1 MFVVLILWDMFAESK
16 AQEHF
21 RQLAFL
27 AGKLGLTI
35 VLPNVHSSHLGACR
49 RFPFNFYYDRSWLE
63 ANKEFFDYIT
73 MEDFRDWISE
83 RQHEYGVPTSQ
94 EVYIDINE
102 NYHFLDKAKNCFK
115 DQLDYSNWPTKRFTL
130 EDPETFSKRV
140 GNYTEILMKAL
151 QYDDQPGTPPDVIS
165 LFYDRRFGYIE
176 NPEVSV
182 PLSYNQRWVKIADQI
197 AKDLQPFVAIHWRME
212 RLEPVSNMLPCAESL
227 VRKVQEIAAGQKEEL
242 KLFLLTDYPHLLNT
256 SKATP
261 ESMSFKLEELT
272 QYHHDAIRYV
282 YERLDVYLTTLQREN
297 SPIPYDE
304 LPASHWNI
312 IPVPPFARPPDMSV
326 LGIVDKLVAMRAQ
339 YFLAGEPAVCG
350 KQSSFT
356 TRIKDERQRAIA
368 AGDENIRM
376 DMDTFSL

>member
-1 MFVVLILWDMFAESK
+1 MFVVLILWDIFAESK

-49 RFPFNFYYDRSWLE
+49 RFPFNFYYDHSWLE

-182 PLSYNQRWVKIADQI
+182 PLSYNQRWVKIADHI